1 MRTVRDI
8 MQSKVISVVSGTSAQ
23 ALVQLL
29 DREGI
34 SGVPVVDPTGRVLGV
49 ISRTD
54 VLRDAAREPE
64 LPQAEAFWETL
75 AAGEEGQEDAFFLSP
90 ESAVMV
96 LPQRALDALT
106 LSDVAVDD
114 LMTPVAFGVDP
125 DMAIPDLADFLV
137 RGRIHRALVLDEDTL
152 LGIVTAFDVLR
163 AVAKDRHA

>member
-1 MRTVRDI
+1 MRRVRDL
-8 MQSKVISVVSGTSAQ
+8 MQTEVISVVSGTSAQ

-34 SGVPVVDPTGRVLGV
+34 SGVPVVDASGRVLGV

-54 VLRDAAREPE
+54 VLRYAAREPE
-64 LPQAEAFWETL
+64 LPQAEAFWEML
-75 AAGEEGQEDAFFLSP
+75 ASPDDGAEDAFFLSP

-96 LPQRALDALT
+96 LPQRSMDALT

-125 DMAIPDLADFLV
+125 EMAISELADFLV
-137 RGRIHRALVLDEDTL
+137 RGRIHRALVLEDDTL

-163 AVAKDRHA
+163 AVAEGKNG